1 MARKP
6 WSKEAKKAQSKRIK
20 KMWADKKKSKIKEAS
35 ATLKPVKEAY
45 IMPPPVVVEENV
57 EERDLNTVSATWVD
71 YHLEE
76 CLKECKTKDEM
87 TKYLKDMMETVD
99 RIKSEDRREAHR
111 RHEETAIH
119 DNVTDAEI
127 LIIGDGYNINGIQEP
142 QRIMGSIP
150 FWVPYD
156 VSMMDHLPE
165 DQKALEW
172 FVNVMSSARQ
182 VASTNYDWPDQNISV
197 QVRFTFTHVNG

>member
-1 MARKP
+1 
-6 WSKEAKKAQSKRIK
+6 
-20 KMWADKKKSKIKEAS
+20 
-35 ATLKPVKEAY
+35 
-45 IMPPPVVVEENV
+45 MPPPVIVEEKV

-111 RHEETAIH
+111 RHKEDAIH

-127 LIIGDGYNINGIQEP
+127 LIISDGYSINGIQEP

-156 VSMMDHLPE
+156 VSMFDHLKE
-165 DQKALEW
+165 DPKAREW
-172 FVNVMSSARQ
+172 FLDVMGSARQ
-182 VASTNYDWPDQNISV
+182 VAVTNHEWPDQNISV

>member
-1 MARKP
+1 MARKK
-6 WSKEAKKAQSKRIK
+6 WSDEARKRQSKAIK
-20 KMWADKKKSKIKEAS
+20 KMWAEKKKAKIKQAPVMV
-35 ATLKPVKEAY
+35 KPVPA
-45 IMPPPVVVEENV
+45 VVEEKV

-99 RIKSEDRREAHR
+99 RINSEDRREAHR
-111 RHEETAIH
+111 RHKEDAIH

-127 LIIGDGYNINGIQEP
+127 LIISDGYNINGIQEP

-150 FWVPYD
+150 FWVPYN
-156 VSMMDHLPE
+156 VSMFDHLKEDPE
-165 DQKALEW
+165 AREW
-172 FVNVMSSARQ
+172 FFDVMGSARQ
-182 VASTNYDWPDQNISV
+182 VAVTNHGWPDQDISV

>member
-6 WSKEAKKAQSKRIK
+6 WSEEAKKAQSKRIK
-20 KMWADKKKSKIKEAS
+20 KMWANKKKNVKEAS
-35 ATLKPVKEAY
+35 VTLRPVREPY
-45 IMPPPVVVEENV
+45 IMPPPVVVEEKI
-57 EERDLNTVSATWVD
+57 EERDLNTVSAAWIK
-71 YHLEE
+71 YHLKE
-76 CLKECKTKDEM
+76 CIKECKTKAEM
-87 TKYLKDMMETVD
+87 TKYLEDSIETVD
-99 RIKSEDRREAHR
+99 RIMSDDRKESKR

-119 DNVTDAEI
+119 DGVTDAEI
-127 LIIGDGYNINGIQEP
+127 LIISDGYSINGIQEP

-165 DQKALEW
+165 DSKALEW

-182 VASTNYDWPDQNISV
+182 VAATNHEWPDQDISV

>member
-1 MARKP
+1 MARKK
-6 WSKEAKKAQSKRIK
+6 WSDAARKRQSKAIK
-20 KMWADKKKSKIKEAS
+20 KMWAEKKKAKVKEAS
-35 ATLKPVKEAY
+35 VT
-45 IMPPPVVVEENV
+45 MTPVVVEENV

-111 RHEETAIH
+111 RHKEDAIH

-127 LIIGDGYNINGIQEP
+127 LIISDGYNINGIQEP

-150 FWVPYD
+150 FWVPYN
-156 VSMMDHLPE
+156 VSMFDHLKEDPE
-165 DQKALEW
+165 AREW
-172 FVNVMSSARQ
+172 FFDVMGSARQ
-182 VASTNYDWPDQNISV
+182 VAVTNHGWPDQNISV

>member
-1 MARKP
+1 MARKK
-6 WSKEAKKAQSKRIK
+6 WSDAARKRQSKAIK
-20 KMWADKKKSKIKEAS
+20 KMWAEKKKSKVKEAS
-35 ATLKPVKEAY
+35 VTLK
-45 IMPPPVVVEENV
+45 PVVVEEKV
-57 EERDLNTVSATWVD
+57 EERDLNTVSATWVK
-71 YHLEE
+71 YHLKE
-76 CLKECKTKDEM
+76 CLKECKTKAEM
-87 TKYLKDMMETVD
+87 TKYLEDSIETVD
-99 RIKSEDRREAHR
+99 RIMSDDRKESKR

-119 DNVTDAEI
+119 DGVTDAEI
-127 LIIGDGYNINGIQEP
+127 LIISDGYSINGIQEP

-165 DQKALEW
+165 DSKALEW

-182 VASTNYDWPDQNISV
+182 VAATNHEWPDQDISV

>member
-1 MARKP
+1 MGRKKWSDEARK
-6 WSKEAKKAQSKRIK
+6 KQSKIIK
-20 KMWADKKKSKIKEAS
+20 KMWADKKKAS
-35 ATLKPVKEAY
+35 VTMTPV
-45 IMPPPVVVEENV
+45 IV
-57 EERDLNTVSATWVD
+57 EERDLNTVSATWVEH
-71 YHLEE
+71 HLEE
-76 CLKECKTKDEM
+76 CLKECKTKAEM

-111 RHEETAIH
+111 RHKETAIH

-165 DQKALEW
+165 DPKALEW
-172 FVNVMSSARQ
+172 FVNLFAENTKQADAFSREAVDKAVTINAAWRRIQ
-182 VASTNYDWPDQNISV
+182 
-197 QVRFTFTHVNG
+197 RG

>member
-1 MARKP
+1 MARKK
-6 WSKEAKKAQSKRIK
+6 WSDAARKRQSKAIK
-20 KMWADKKKSKIKEAS
+20 KMWAEKKKAKVKEAS
-35 ATLKPVKEAY
+35 VT
-45 IMPPPVVVEENV
+45 MTPVVVEEKV

-111 RHEETAIH
+111 RHKEDAIH

-127 LIIGDGYNINGIQEP
+127 LIISDGYNINGIQEP

-150 FWVPYD
+150 FWVPYN
-156 VSMMDHLPE
+156 VSMFDHLKEDPE
-165 DQKALEW
+165 AREW
-172 FVNVMSSARQ
+172 FFDVMGSARQ
-182 VASTNYDWPDQNISV
+182 VAVTNHGWPDQNISV

>member
-45 IMPPPVVVEENV
+45 IMPPPVVVEEKV
-57 EERDLNTVSATWVD
+57 EERDLNTVSAAWVK
-71 YHLEE
+71 YHLKE
-76 CLKECKTKDEM
+76 CLEECKTKAEM
-87 TKYLKDMMETVD
+87 TKYLEDSIETVD
-99 RIKSEDRREAHR
+99 RIMSDDRKESKR

-127 LIIGDGYNINGIQEP
+127 LIISDGYNINGIQEP

-150 FWVPYD
+150 FWVPYN
-156 VSMMDHLPE
+156 VSMFDHLKEDPE
-165 DQKALEW
+165 AREW
-172 FVNVMSSARQ
+172 FLDVMGSARQ
-182 VASTNYDWPDQNISV
+182 VAVTNHGWPDQNISV

>member
-1 MARKP
+1 MARKK
-6 WSKEAKKAQSKRIK
+6 WSDEARKRQSKAIK
-20 KMWADKKKSKIKEAS
+20 KMWAEKKKAKIKQA
-35 ATLKPVKEAY
+35 PVTMTPVPA
-45 IMPPPVVVEENV
+45 VVVEEKV

-127 LIIGDGYNINGIQEP
+127 LIISDGYSINGIQEP

-156 VSMMDHLPE
+156 VSMFDHLKE
-165 DQKALEW
+165 DPKAREW
-172 FVNVMSSARQ
+172 FLDVMGSARQ
-182 VASTNYDWPDQNISV
+182 VAVTNHEWPDQNISV